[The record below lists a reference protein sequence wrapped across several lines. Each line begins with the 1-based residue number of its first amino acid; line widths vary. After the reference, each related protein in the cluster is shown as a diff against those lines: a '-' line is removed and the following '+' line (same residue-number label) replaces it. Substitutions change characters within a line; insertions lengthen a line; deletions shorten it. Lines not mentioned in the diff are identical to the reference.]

1 MTFGTADHVLV
12 ALTLLVD
19 PLVAIWAY
27 RRLTASLAAGDLRA
41 RIRSYRW
48 TIGLQFTGAALVLVL
63 WMVLRRP
70 LERLVSVAWLPEG
83 WWTVVAWGVVLLA
96 CAALIGQVVAIRG
109 NETGLSTLRKQMSSV
124 EGILPHT
131 AVELKLFFALSLAA
145 GVGEEIVFRG
155 YLMAYFDSL
164 VGPAGA
170 VLASSLI
177 FGLGHAYQGV
187 AGIVKT
193 GVAGLLFAGVYVATG
208 SLLAPMLLHAVTDA
222 VSGIAAYL
230 ALRPVPATGTL
241 SG

>member
-1 MTFGTADHVLV
+1 
-12 ALTLLVD
+12 
-19 PLVAIWAY
+19 
-27 RRLTASLAAGDLRA
+27 
-41 RIRSYRW
+41 
-48 TIGLQFTGAALVLVL
+48 
-63 WMVLRRP
+63 
-70 LERLVSVAWLPEG
+70 
-83 WWTVVAWGVVLLA
+83 
-96 CAALIGQVVAIRG
+96 
-109 NETGLSTLRKQMSSV
+109 
-124 EGILPHT
+124 
-131 AVELKLFFALSLAA
+131 
-145 GVGEEIVFRG
+145 VGEEIVFRG